1 MQNTSSKDLWIV
13 KHRPSRLEELV
24 GNEESVNTLLRL
36 ALSHN
41 VPHLLLYGPA
51 NSGKSSAAFA
61 LAHEMYGE
69 DFERNF
75 TYFNASDFFDNGKS
89 YLVRDKRFTRI
100 LGTDDP
106 RKIQKSVI
114 SIFKEIINEY
124 ASMAPID
131 SDYKIIFI
139 DSSETLDTNA
149 QHALRRIMEKYT
161 ATCRFI
167 LSTTQPSR
175 LIAPLRSR
183 GLQLFFRHV
192 SDEKL
197 ANFIKHIAEIE
208 GFLITEDGV
217 QALLYHSQGNIA
229 TSLNTLQVA
238 VILSHGEPIGTQA
251 IYTAAVREEVGDVR
265 LLFEAATVGNIIEAR
280 KVIDR
285 MLVDNGFTGNEILER
300 LHRIV
305 TGSGEPEHRVARWTI
320 KIADA
325 NFKMLQAANDRI
337 QLESLVTD
345 FCN

>member
-1 MQNTSSKDLWIV
+1 M
-13 KHRPSRLEELV
+13 
-24 GNEESVNTLLRL
+24 GNEESVSTLQRL
-36 ALSHN
+36 AVSRN
-41 VPHLLLYGPA
+41 IPHLLFYGPV
-51 NSGKSSAAFA
+51 NSGKATAAFA
-61 LAHEMYGE
+61 LAYELYGE
-69 DFERNF
+69 GFERNF
-75 TYFNASDFFDNGKS
+75 TYFNASDFFDQGKS

-131 SDYKIIFI
+131 ADYKIIFI
-139 DSSETLDTNA
+139 DSSQSLDSNA

-167 LSTTQPSR
+167 LATTQPSR

-183 GLQLFFRHV
+183 GLNLFFRHV

-197 ANFIKHIAEIE
+197 GSFIKKIAEIE
-208 GFLITEDGV
+208 GIVITEEGI
-217 QALLYHSQGNIA
+217 QALLYYSRGNIA

-238 VILSHGEPIGTQA
+238 VLLAHGEPIGIEV
-251 IYTAAVREEVGDVR
+251 IYDAVMREEIGDIR
-265 LLFEAATVGNIIEAR
+265 LLFEAAMAGNIAQAR
-280 KVIDR
+280 KVIDH
-285 MLVDNGFTGNEILER
+285 MLIDNGFAGYEVLER
-300 LHRIV
+300 LHKIV
-305 TGSGEPEHRVARWTI
+305 VICGEPEERIARWTI

-325 NFKMLQAANDRI
+325 NFKMLYAANDRI
-337 QLESLVTD
+337 QLEALVTD

>member
-1 MQNTSSKDLWIV
+1 MKY
-13 KHRPSRLEELV
+13 RPSRLEELV
-24 GNEESVNTLLRL
+24 GNEESVNTLRRL
-36 ALSHN
+36 ALSRN
-41 VPHLLLYGPA
+41 VPHLLLYGPS
-51 NSGKSSAAFA
+51 NSGKATAAFA
-61 LAHEMYGE
+61 LANEIYGE
-69 DFERNF
+69 GSERNF

-114 SIFKEIINEY
+114 SVFKEIINEY

-161 ATCRFI
+161 TTCRFI

-197 ANFIKHIAEIE
+197 ADFIKHIAETE

-217 QALLYHSQGNIA
+217 QALLYHSRGNVA

-238 VILSHGEPIGTQA
+238 VILSNGEPIGAQA

-265 LLFEAATVGNIIEAR
+265 LLYEAATVGNIIEAR
-280 KVIDR
+280 KFIDR
-285 MLVDNGFTGNEILER
+285 MLVDYGFTGNEILER
-300 LHRIV
+300 LHKIV
-305 TGSGEPEHRVARWTI
+305 AGSGEPEQRIARWNI

-337 QLESLVTD
+337 QLEALVTD

>member
-1 MQNTSSKDLWIV
+1 V
-13 KHRPSRLEELV
+13 KYRPSRLEELV
-24 GNEESVNTLLRL
+24 GNEESVNTLRRL

-41 VPHLLLYGPA
+41 VPHLLLYGPS
-51 NSGKSSAAFA
+51 NSGKATAAFA
-61 LAHEMYGE
+61 LANEIYGE
-69 DFERNF
+69 GSERNF

-114 SIFKEIINEY
+114 SVFKEIINEY

-161 ATCRFI
+161 TTCRFI

-197 ANFIKHIAEIE
+197 ADFIKHIAETE

-217 QALLYHSQGNIA
+217 QALLYHSRGNVA

-238 VILSHGEPIGTQA
+238 VILSNGEPIGAQA

-265 LLFEAATVGNIIEAR
+265 LLYEAATVGNIIEAR
-280 KVIDR
+280 KFIDR
-285 MLVDNGFTGNEILER
+285 MLVDYGFTGNEILER
-300 LHRIV
+300 LHKIV
-305 TGSGEPEHRVARWTI
+305 AGSGEPEQRIARWNI

-337 QLESLVTD
+337 QLEALVTD

>member
-1 MQNTSSKDLWIV
+1 MKY
-13 KHRPSRLEELV
+13 RPSRLEEII
-24 GNEESVNTLLRL
+24 GNEESVNTLHRL
-36 ALSHN
+36 ALSRN

-51 NSGKSSAAFA
+51 NSGKATAAFA
-61 LAHEMYGE
+61 LAHELYGE
-69 DFERNF
+69 GFERNF
-75 TYFNASDFFDNGKS
+75 TYFNASDFFDKGKS

-124 ASMAPID
+124 ASVAPID
-131 SDYKIIFI
+131 SDYKVIFI
-139 DSSETLDTNA
+139 DSSETLDVNA
-149 QHALRRIMEKYT
+149 QHALRRMMEKYT

-197 ANFIKHIAEIE
+197 GNFIKRISENE
-208 GFLITEDGV
+208 GFPVTEDGI
-217 QALLYHSQGNIA
+217 QALLYHSRGNVA
-229 TSLNTLQVA
+229 VSLDTLQVA

-251 IYTAAVREEVGDVR
+251 IYDAAVREEVGEIR
-265 LLFEAATVGNIIEAR
+265 SLFEAATVGNMMEAR
-280 KVIDR
+280 KIIDR
-285 MLVDNGFTGNEILER
+285 MLIDNGFTGYEILER
-300 LHRIV
+300 LHRTV
-305 TGSGEPEHRVARWTI
+305 GGSGEPEHRIARWTI

-325 NFKMLQAANDRI
+325 NFKMMQAANDRI
-337 QLESLVTD
+337 QLEALVAD
-345 FCN
+345 LCN

>member
-1 MQNTSSKDLWIV
+1 V
-13 KHRPSRLEELV
+13 KYRPSRLEELV
-24 GNEESVNTLLRL
+24 GNEESVNTLRRL
-36 ALSHN
+36 ALSRN
-41 VPHLLLYGPA
+41 VPHLLLYGPS
-51 NSGKSSAAFA
+51 NSGKATAAFA
-61 LAHEMYGE
+61 LANEIYGE
-69 DFERNF
+69 GSERNF

-114 SIFKEIINEY
+114 SVFKEIINEY

-161 ATCRFI
+161 TTCRFI

-197 ANFIKHIAEIE
+197 ADFIKHIAETE

-217 QALLYHSQGNIA
+217 QALLYHSRGNVA

-238 VILSHGEPIGTQA
+238 VILSNGEPIGAQA

-265 LLFEAATVGNIIEAR
+265 LLYEAATVGNIIEAR
-280 KVIDR
+280 KFIDR
-285 MLVDNGFTGNEILER
+285 MLVDYGFTGNEILER
-300 LHRIV
+300 LHKIV
-305 TGSGEPEHRVARWTI
+305 AGSGEPEQRIARWNI

-337 QLESLVTD
+337 QLEALVTD

>member
-1 MQNTSSKDLWIV
+1 MKY
-13 KHRPSRLEELV
+13 RPSRLEELV
-24 GNEESVNTLLRL
+24 GNEESVNTLRRL

-41 VPHLLLYGPA
+41 VPHLLLYGPS
-51 NSGKSSAAFA
+51 NSGKATAAFA
-61 LAHEMYGE
+61 LANEIYGE
-69 DFERNF
+69 GSERNF

-114 SIFKEIINEY
+114 SVFKEIINEY

-161 ATCRFI
+161 TTCRFI

-197 ANFIKHIAEIE
+197 ADFIKHIAETE

-217 QALLYHSQGNIA
+217 QALLYHSRGNVA

-238 VILSHGEPIGTQA
+238 VILSNGEPIGAQA

-265 LLFEAATVGNIIEAR
+265 LLYEAATVGNIIEAR
-280 KVIDR
+280 KFIDR
-285 MLVDNGFTGNEILER
+285 MLVDYGFTGNEILER
-300 LHRIV
+300 LHKIV
-305 TGSGEPEHRVARWTI
+305 AGSGEPEQRIARWNI

-337 QLESLVTD
+337 QLEALVTD

>member
-1 MQNTSSKDLWIV
+1 V
-13 KHRPSRLEELV
+13 KYRPSRLEELV
-24 GNEESVNTLLRL
+24 GNEESVNTLRRL
-36 ALSHN
+36 ALSRN
-41 VPHLLLYGPA
+41 VPHLVLYGPS
-51 NSGKSSAAFA
+51 NSGKATAAFA
-61 LAHEMYGE
+61 LANEIYGE
-69 DFERNF
+69 GYERNF

-114 SIFKEIINEY
+114 SVFKEIINEY

-161 ATCRFI
+161 TTCRFI

-197 ANFIKHIAEIE
+197 ADFIKHIAETE

-217 QALLYHSQGNIA
+217 QALLYHSRGNVA

-238 VILSHGEPIGTQA
+238 VILSNGEPIGAQA

-265 LLFEAATVGNIIEAR
+265 LLYEAATVGNIIEAR
-280 KVIDR
+280 KFIDR
-285 MLVDNGFTGNEILER
+285 MLVDYGFTGNEILER
-300 LHRIV
+300 LHKIV
-305 TGSGEPEHRVARWTI
+305 AGSGEPEQRIARWNI

-337 QLESLVTD
+337 QLEALVTD

>member
-1 MQNTSSKDLWIV
+1 M
-13 KHRPSRLEELV
+13 V
-24 GNEESVNTLLRL
+24 GNEESVNTLHRL
-36 ALSHN
+36 AISQN
-41 VPHLLLYGPA
+41 VPHLLLYGPG
-51 NSGKSSAAFA
+51 NSGKATSAFA
-61 LAHEMYGE
+61 LAYELYGE
-69 DFERNF
+69 GFERNF
-75 TYFNASDFFDNGKS
+75 TYFNASDFFDKGKS

-131 SDYKIIFI
+131 SNYKVIFI
-139 DSSETLDTNA
+139 DNAETLDPNA

-197 ANFIKHIAEIE
+197 GNFIKQVSEKE
-208 GFLITEDGV
+208 GVLITEDGT
-217 QALLYHSQGNIA
+217 QALLYHSRGNVAI
-229 TSLNTLQVA
+229 SLNTLQVA
-238 VILSHGEPIGTQA
+238 VLLARGEPIGTQA
-251 IYTAAVREEVGDVR
+251 IYDAAIREEVGDLK
-265 LLFEAATVGNIIEAR
+265 LLFEAATAGNIIEAR
-280 KVIDR
+280 KIIDR
-285 MLVDNGFTGNEILER
+285 MLVDNGFTGSEILER

-305 TGSGEPEHRVARWTI
+305 AGSGEPEYRIARWTI

-337 QLESLVTD
+337 QLEALVAD

>member
-1 MQNTSSKDLWIV
+1 MKY
-13 KHRPSRLEELV
+13 RPSILEELV
-24 GNEESVNTLLRL
+24 GNEESVNTLRRL
-36 ALSHN
+36 ALSRN

-51 NSGKSSAAFA
+51 NSGKATAAFA
-61 LAHEMYGE
+61 LANELYGE

-89 YLVRDKRFTRI
+89 YLVRDKRFRRI

-114 SIFKEIINEY
+114 SVFKEIINEY
-124 ASMAPID
+124 ASMSPID

-139 DSSETLDTNA
+139 DSSETLDVNA
-149 QHALRRIMEKYT
+149 QHALRRMMEKYT
-161 ATCRFI
+161 TTCRFI

-192 SDEKL
+192 SDDKL
-197 ANFIKHIAEIE
+197 AGFIQHIAEIE

-217 QALLYHSQGNIA
+217 QALLYHSRGNVA
-229 TSLNTLQVA
+229 ASLNTLQVA
-238 VILSHGEPIGTQA
+238 FILSQGEPIGTQA

-280 KVIDR
+280 KVIDH

-305 TGSGEPEHRVARWTI
+305 AGSGEPEHRVARWTI

-337 QLESLVTD
+337 QLEALVTD

>member
-1 MQNTSSKDLWIV
+1 M

-197 ANFIKHIAEIE
+197 ANFIKHIGEIE
-208 GFLITEDGV
+208 GFLVTEDGV
-217 QALLYHSQGNIA
+217 QALLYHSRGNVA

-251 IYTAAVREEVGDVR
+251 IYTAAIREEIGDVR

-305 TGSGEPEHRVARWTI
+305 AGSGEPEHRVARWTI
-320 KIADA
+320 KIADT

-337 QLESLVTD
+337 QLEALVTD

>member
-1 MQNTSSKDLWIV
+1 M
-13 KHRPSRLEELV
+13 
-24 GNEESVNTLLRL
+24 NTLLRL
-36 ALSHN
+36 ASSRN

-51 NSGKSSAAFA
+51 NSGKATAAFA
-61 LAHEMYGE
+61 LGYELYGE
-69 DFERNF
+69 GFERNF
-75 TYFNASDFFDNGKS
+75 TYFNASDFFDKGKS

-131 SDYKIIFI
+131 SDYKLIFI
-139 DSSETLDTNA
+139 DSSETLDQNA

-197 ANFIKHIAEIE
+197 GSFMKHVAEVE
-208 GFLITEDGV
+208 GFPITDDGI
-217 QALLYHSQGNIA
+217 QALLYHSRGNVS

-238 VILSHGEPIGTQA
+238 VILARGESIGAQA
-251 IYTAAVREEVGDVR
+251 IYDAAVREEVADVR
-265 LLFEAATVGNIIEAR
+265 SLFEAATVGNIMEAR
-280 KVIDR
+280 KIIDR
-285 MLVDNGFTGNEILER
+285 MLVDKGFTGYEILEH

-305 TGSGEPEHRVARWTI
+305 ADSGEPGPRVARWTI
-320 KIADA
+320 KIANA

-337 QLESLVTD
+337 QLEALVAD